1 MSHVTSISTPEV
13 LELPSLQFRQVQK
26 NLTAPRLSVIEQQ
39 RPFSTTASGSST
51 LQSLEQLLT
60 FGVSAGI

>member
-13 LELPSLQFRQVQK
+13 LELLSLQFRQVQK
-26 NLTAPRLSVIEQQ
+26 NLTAPRHSVIEQQ

-51 LQSLEQLLT
+51 LQPLEELLT